1 MLYDPKFI
9 IDKYVL
15 SVYNECIIESEGLF
29 MRINITMDD
38 DLIKKV
44 DEVAKK
50 MYVSRSAYIAF
61 AVSQKMQQDSL
72 MENMPEMLQT
82 MKSAIEVE
90 KLKSKND

>member
-1 MLYDPKFI
+1 
-9 IDKYVL
+9 
-15 SVYNECIIESEGLF
+15 